1 MNSKESRVNF
11 KSIMI
16 KKPKYFKLK
25 SQANNAIWS
34 NLFTFNIK
42 QASIFFDCSYNSIQ
56 QQTKH
61 LTSISQ
67 TSKHIFIQKAPKEKE
82 RMIQIDFLCTDANI
96 FFYLTTIHTPPFL
109 LRRALKLSFF
119 FSYFN
124 FNPPVIKIM
133 FCHRIF
139 FGVFIDS
146 RNASIITFSRI
157 F

>member
-82 RMIQIDFLCTDANI
+82 
-96 FFYLTTIHTPPFL
+96 
-109 LRRALKLSFF
+109 KEW
-119 FSYFN
+119 
-124 FNPPVIKIM
+124 
-133 FCHRIF
+133 
-139 FGVFIDS
+139 S
-146 RNASIITFSRI
+146 R
-157 F
+157 